1 MIQEPPNSSDIAVL
15 LIFGNCINFPG
26 RVRCNMLRYAKSFSG
41 AHNVFI
47 HRLPGSVPS
56 WVRAMFKNVYIPR
69 DGKQLITK
77 LFRNSNSTPLKC
89 LMLSHSNSI
98 LPKLARAQTEHVS
111 DPETSNQGSDD
122 SKPVFFCQCGQYVP
136 KDFI

>member
-1 MIQEPPNSSDIAVL
+1 MVKKPTNSSDIAVL

-26 RVRCNMLRYAKSFSG
+26 RMWCNVLGYPEGLPS
-41 AHNVFI
+41 AHNVLI

-56 WVRAMFKNVYIPR
+56 WVRAMLENVYIPR

-98 LPKLARAQTEHVS
+98 LPKLTRAQAKHVS

-122 SKPVFFCQCGQYVP
+122 SKPIFFCQCGQYMAEGLV
-136 KDFI
+136 